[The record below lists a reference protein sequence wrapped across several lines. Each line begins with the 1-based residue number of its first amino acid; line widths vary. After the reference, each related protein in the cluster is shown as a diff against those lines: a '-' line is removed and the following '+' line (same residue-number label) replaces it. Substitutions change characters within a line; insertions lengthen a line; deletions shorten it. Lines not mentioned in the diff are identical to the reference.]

1 MRKKNEEIKGQIN
14 SNSLNTVYTIHLS
27 LVHMCAKFHNLLGLT
42 VPEKSVTKML
52 MFENWRERKMKNKGM
67 NKQQQPDSGKHDTSA
82 HCTCVPSFNLLGHT
96 VSEKSVTTK
105 CKCLK
110 IGEKEK

>member
-1 MRKKNEEIKGQIN
+1 MP
-14 SNSLNTVYTIHLS
+14 S
-27 LVHMCAKFHNLLGLT
+27 FNLLGLT

-96 VSEKSVTTK
+96 VSEKSVTK
-105 CKCLK
+105 NLNV
-110 IGEKEK
+110 